1 MYKQRDDSLNYQ
13 SPKTVSEAVASL
25 ANDKW
30 TVLSGGTDFYPG
42 LADQQPVGNILDVSQ
57 LQGLRDINK
66 REDGSWSIGARV
78 TWTDIIQAN
87 LPNAFDGLKAAA
99 REVGSI
105 QIQNRATVVGN
116 ICNASPA
123 ADGVPPLLTLDVVVE
138 ISSNAGQRS
147 VPLQDFLLG
156 NRETTLQS
164 QELVTAITIPKSA
177 AAGVSSFIK
186 LGTRKYLVISIS
198 MVAAR
203 LVLDAQNTIL
213 DAAICV
219 GSCSAVAM
227 RLPTLEQNLIGQP
240 LCQKT
245 CDAIAST
252 HLQGLSPIDDV
263 RATRTYRQAASLE
276 LVKRSVASIS
286 QREKA

>member
-1 MYKQRDDSLNYQ
+1 LNYQ
-13 SPKTVSEAVASL
+13 SPKTVSEAVACL

-30 TVLSGGTDFYPG
+30 TVLSGGTDFYPR
-42 LADQQPVGNILDVSQ
+42 LAEQQPVGNILDVSQ
-57 LQGLRDINK
+57 LLGLRDINK
-66 REDGSWSIGARV
+66 REDGSWSIGACV

-87 LPNAFDGLKAAA
+87 LPKAFDGLKAAA

-123 ADGVPPLLTLDVVVE
+123 ADGVPPLLTLDAVVE
-138 ISSNAGQRS
+138 ISSSTGQRS

-156 NRETTLQS
+156 NRETVLQK

-177 AAGVSSFIK
+177 VDGISSFIK

-203 LVLDAQNTIL
+203 LVLDTQNTIL
-213 DAAICV
+213 DAAVCV

-227 RLPTLEQNLIGQP
+227 RLPTLEQYLAGQV

-245 CDAIAST
+245 CDVITST
-252 HLQGLSPIDDV
+252 HLQDLSPIDDV

-276 LVKRSVASIS
+276 LVKRSVVSIPL
-286 QREKA
+286 REKA

>member
-1 MYKQRDDSLNYQ
+1 
-13 SPKTVSEAVASL
+13 
-25 ANDKW
+25 
-30 TVLSGGTDFYPG
+30 
-42 LADQQPVGNILDVSQ
+42 
-57 LQGLRDINK
+57 
-66 REDGSWSIGARV
+66 
-78 TWTDIIQAN
+78 
-87 LPNAFDGLKAAA
+87 
-99 REVGSI
+99 
-105 QIQNRATVVGN
+105 
-116 ICNASPA
+116 
-123 ADGVPPLLTLDVVVE
+123 
-138 ISSNAGQRS
+138 
-147 VPLQDFLLG
+147 
-156 NRETTLQS
+156 
-164 QELVTAITIPKSA
+164 
-177 AAGVSSFIK
+177 
-186 LGTRKYLVISIS
+186 